1 MQKEGIAKKPQ
12 TLCREHRAK
21 DGSHPLPPA
30 LPSGGKCDRFFVC
43 FLCAMSLM
51 RLFAARIL
59 NAEPIEYVA
68 LRSWHLL

>member
-43 FLCAMSLM
+43 FLCD
-51 RLFAARIL
+51 
-59 NAEPIEYVA
+59 EPYA
-68 LRSWHLL
+68 LIRSADPQCGAL